1 MGKEHQPETVFKA
14 QELYCVLRLSMAS
27 VSKEV
32 GVATSTLWR
41 WCDKYGWKEKRANI
55 AQAECDIRADTIMA
69 RSEMLKTLIKTKN
82 AQVGFAVAG
91 LEKLALD
98 QAEAERAGRA
108 ADRKYTQTTEIKTT
122 DDIARALREAV
133 TMKLAELLDDPTKV
147 DLKTV
152 SDIQKASKI
161 IEEMESKSS
170 KDKDPDSGNGVS
182 ADNLGK
188 MLDALK

>member
-170 KDKDPDSGNGVS
+170 KDKDPASGNGVS

>member
-170 KDKDPDSGNGVS
+170 KDKDLASGNGVS